1 LGPYNYLNPAIVFF
15 IEVEVPVPTPGSQR
29 YVYVYLGI
37 DFYSLYEFPIG
48 IWNDFDSGTF
58 LFFILLSEKVGQHRR
73 GNQKP

>member
-1 LGPYNYLNPAIVFF
+1 LGPYNYLNPAIVFLLKWKCQCQPQ
-15 IEVEVPVPTPGSQR
+15 EVSG

-37 DFYSLYEFPIG
+37 DFYSLYEFSIG